1 MVAAPRKPHNRQDAI
16 LAAVTALTCPIAQH
30 HDVVCGC
37 RTDQIGERVGPRRC
51 GSDERS
57 PMKHQ
62 RLVRGAVG
70 GVLHR
75 HQHRGQVRAR
85 VVVAVLRRTIPR
97 PAGFGIGAS
106 WASAAR
112 TAVASSGPHGPTWD
126 AGEVGRA
133 GADVVAGAAWLA
145 PGRTRCI
152 PAYATT
158 AAATQA
164 RTTSAT
170 SQAVGQDP
178 PGAGGVVS
186 TSSDGWYA
194 GAGQS
199 GSISSDT

>member
-1 MVAAPRKPHNRQDAI
+1 M
-16 LAAVTALTCPIAQH
+16 L
-30 HDVVCGC
+30 
-37 RTDQIGERVGPRRC
+37 
-51 GSDERS
+51 SS
-57 PMKHQ
+57 
-62 RLVRGAVG
+62 
-70 GVLHR
+70 GVLFH
-75 HQHRGQVRAR
+75 GLP
-85 VVVAVLRRTIPR
+85 VLES
-97 PAGFGIGAS
+97 GAS